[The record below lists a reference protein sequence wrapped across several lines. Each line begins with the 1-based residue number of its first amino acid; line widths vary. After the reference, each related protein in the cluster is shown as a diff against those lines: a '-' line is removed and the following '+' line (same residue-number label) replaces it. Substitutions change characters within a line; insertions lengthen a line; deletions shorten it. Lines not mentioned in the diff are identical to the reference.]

1 MTPFEAVHGH
11 APALSPI
18 KIFGWLTFAQV
29 PDEKRQKL
37 FEKSIRTA
45 LLRCLPGR
53 QYKVLDLDNG
63 DIYHVRH
70 AEID

>member
-1 MTPFEAVHGH
+1 VYE
-11 APALSPI
+11 
-18 KIFGWLTFAQV
+18 KV

-45 LLRCLPGR
+45 LLRCLPGL

-63 DIYHVRH
+63 DMYHVRH
-70 AEID
+70 IQFDETVLPHFGSNQGKCFN